1 MQKIARLALIAAAS
15 AFAVIP
21 LLSQTPSPNKP
32 SFEVVSVKPGAP
44 GTGFRGG
51 GPRGNSLSITN
62 APLRML
68 VQMAYQR
75 GSAPG
80 PAMQLQVIGA
90 PNWMDTEPFDV
101 QAKADCSGGAIPREQ
116 MQLMI
121 QSLLEERFQ
130 LKAHYETRELPI
142 YNLVVAKDGLKMK
155 LSEDQTP
162 ALPVVGAPT
171 LCGPVPAGPLPG
183 PRGLPFDPSR
193 PGTMPAMPRGAMMM
207 MMNPTTGMTMNATA
221 VPIGNLVGMLQ
232 GQAGRPII
240 DKTGLKGLFDIKLNF
255 SMEGLPG
262 MAGLGGLL
270 PPPPGAVGPGPGAPG
285 VPAGPGL
292 APAAADPVPSLF
304 TAVQEQLGLRLEST
318 KGPVEVLVI
327 DSVQKPTEN

>member
-1 MQKIARLALIAAAS
+1 MQKTGRLILIGAAV

-21 LLSQTPSPNKP
+21 LLSQTPEPKKP
-32 SFEVVSVKPGAP
+32 SFEVVSVKPGVP
-44 GTGFRGG
+44 GPGFRGG
-51 GPRGNSLSITN
+51 GPRGNSLSMANT
-62 APLRML
+62 PLRML

-75 GSAPG
+75 GTAPG
-80 PAMQLQVIGA
+80 PGMQLQVIGA

-162 ALPVVGAPT
+162 PPLVAGAPT
-171 LCGPVPAGPLPG
+171 LCGPVPAGGLPG
-183 PRGLPFDPSR
+183 PRGLPFDPSK
-193 PGTMPAMPRGAMMM
+193 PGTMPRGAMIM
-207 MMNPTTGMTMNATA
+207 MMNPTTGLTMNATS
-221 VPIGNLVGMLQ
+221 VPMVNLVGMLQ

-240 DKTGLKGLFDIKLNF
+240 DKTGLTGLFDVKLNF